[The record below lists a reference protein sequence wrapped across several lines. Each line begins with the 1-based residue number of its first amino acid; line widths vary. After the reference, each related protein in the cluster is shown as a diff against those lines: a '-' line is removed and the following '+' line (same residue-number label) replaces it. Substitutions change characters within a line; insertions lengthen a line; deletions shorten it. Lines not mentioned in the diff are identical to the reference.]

1 MSKNKLARFAEN
13 ETFSNLFQ
21 HTSYNIREE
30 GFPMKG
36 KWGSEYFHNDHPIV
50 LELGCGKGEYTV
62 GLAQRYP
69 DKNFIG
75 VDRKGARLWRGC
87 KTALEMQLPNVA
99 FLRTAIDDIF
109 YYFAENE
116 VSEIWITFPDPQPT
130 KERKR
135 LMSPHFVAK
144 YKRFLK
150 PGAMMHLKTDS
161 RLLYDYI
168 REVIPQQQWHLLE
181 DIEDVYAAA
190 SGSASNAESNTS
202 EDSSPISASIFFD
215 RSVLTEIQTFY
226 EKHWLAGGSMI
237 SYVSWRV

>member
-1 MSKNKLARFAEN
+1 
-13 ETFSNLFQ
+13 
-21 HTSYNIREE
+21 
-30 GFPMKG
+30 MKG

-50 LELGCGKGEYTV
+50 LELGCGKGEYTL
-62 GLAQRYP
+62 GLARRYP

-87 KTALEMQLPNVA
+87 KTALEEQLPNVA

-116 VSEIWITFPDPQPT
+116 VSEIWITFPDPQPV

-144 YKRFLK
+144 YQHFLK
-150 PGAMMHLKTDS
+150 PDGIMHLKTDS

-181 DIEDVYAAA
+181 DIEDVYAGDVPA
-190 SGSASNAESNTS
+190 
-202 EDSSPISASIFFD
+202 I
-215 RSVLTEIQTFY
+215 LTEIQTFY
-226 EKHWLAGGSMI
+226 EKHWLEGGSTI
-237 SYVSWRV
+237 SYVSWKLV